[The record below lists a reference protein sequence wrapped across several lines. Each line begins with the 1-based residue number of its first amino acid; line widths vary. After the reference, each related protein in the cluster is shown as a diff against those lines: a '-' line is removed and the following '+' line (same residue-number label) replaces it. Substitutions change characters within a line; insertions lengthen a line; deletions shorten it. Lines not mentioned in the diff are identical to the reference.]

1 MARKSCLMYFVVGC
15 ACFSWQ
21 RDFTFDQDENLLLD
35 QDKNRLQGA
44 QEWSAQ
50 RNLQVTPLT
59 RQKVWSNY
67 SDSDKQA
74 KRKDLDVSS
83 WLKDD
88 KKWIISLPFFSSTL
102 IWICPC
108 LTHQLNLTPFP
119 RLFNYFGLWIGIC
132 FIIWV
137 SRLRCCE
144 LHAGGL
150 TFNEIIIGIIEI
162 ESNSLARARTERAG
176 WMNSKREKSFM
187 EISE

>member
-21 RDFTFDQDENLLLD
+21 HDFTFYQDENLLLD

-88 KKWIISLPFFSSTL
+88 KSGLFLCLFFLDSHLDLSLFDAPAQSHTVSSSF
-102 IWICPC
+102 
-108 LTHQLNLTPFP
+108 QLFWVVNRYL
-119 RLFNYFGLWIGIC
+119 LHYLSVKVKVLWVTC
-132 FIIWV
+132 RRTDLQWNNH
-137 SRLRCCE
+137 RNNR
-144 LHAGGL
+144 
-150 TFNEIIIGIIEI
+150 NRIEFTGT
-162 ESNSLARARTERAG
+162 S
-176 WMNSKREKSFM
+176 
-187 EISE
+187 